1 MSVTR
6 ITEMEKALTSI
17 CADVNKLMDVVGQHG
32 DHLRE
37 IFSAVPTFASKTELM
52 AAMASIRQ
60 KNSAI
65 TSMALA
71 SSTAQDGDMNT
82 RIANIEK
89 GIKVV
94 SQSIRQSAR
103 SNKHREDMLEDNQK
117 TITMLRQ
124 SNRKLEM
131 RLQAAEDEMK
141 YMRDRIESIDSRQVQ
156 VGSPSSTV
164 PFPPRLALSSLNSC
178 AVVQQALPL
187 VGTGGS
193 SMQGSTIEDEGERE
207 SVVSMPDGGG
217 GVLSSGP
224 SVELDHIL
232 SVPGPETEGER
243 EKARDREAAI
253 TGAIEKASVL
263 EALLNESINQSAV
276 RQAQDDEFRRKI
288 SLEIQ
293 TLTERSASLATS
305 SLSGEGV
312 ESLISAAAGVQVEKA
327 VKAAKR
333 SLTAVLRESTN
344 IAILASE
351 RRLEVALTQK
361 LQSALLDID
370 LLRDNLME
378 NNEGLRQAN
387 TRLKGVEELLVLLD
401 AEHSSIVST
410 MRVHEVERTAT
421 DHYCYSAIDLLTATL
436 DRQLHNNDWHSK
448 NNSSSKNIKNAP
460 PLTATQAVH
469 APHRKGRR

>member
-60 KNSAI
+60 KNSTI

-71 SSTAQDGDMNT
+71 SSAAQDGDMNT
-82 RIANIEK
+82 RISNIEK
-89 GIKVV
+89 GMKVV
-94 SQSIRQSAR
+94 SQSIRQTTR

-124 SNRKLEM
+124 ANRKLEM

-141 YMRDRIESIDSRQVQ
+141 YMRDRIESIDSRQVH

-164 PFPPRLALSSLNSC
+164 QFPPRLALSSLDCS
-178 AVVQQALPL
+178 AMVQQALPL
-187 VGTGGS
+187 DGAVGS
-193 SMQGSTIEDEGERE
+193 SMQEGTLTVDEVEGESE

-217 GVLSSGP
+217 GMLSSGP
-224 SVELDHIL
+224 SVELDRIL
-232 SVPGPETEGER
+232 SVPGPETEKER
-243 EKARDREAAI
+243 EKAREREAAI
-253 TGAIEKASVL
+253 TGAIEKAAAL
-263 EALLNESINQSAV
+263 ESLLNESMKQSAM
-276 RQAQDDEFRRKI
+276 RQVQDDEFRRKI
-288 SLEIQ
+288 NLEMQ

-312 ESLISAAAGVQVEKA
+312 ERLISAAAGVQVEKA

-333 SLTAVLRESTN
+333 SLTAALRENTN

-351 RRLEVALTQK
+351 RRLEVALAQK
-361 LQSALLDID
+361 LQSALPDID
-370 LLRDNLME
+370 LLRDSLME

-436 DRQLHNNDWHSK
+436 DRQLHNKSNNDFKIANGS
-448 NNSSSKNIKNAP
+448 

-469 APHRKGRR
+469 APHRKGTR